1 MNTKPGTI
9 IAAALVAGAAVIL
22 AGTTIGSSDAAGS
35 REDRTLTVVEHAVTD
50 TPLDFGAQG
59 DSRGDLLAFQNP
71 VFNASDEQR
80 VGHDLGYCVR
90 TRPGAA
96 FECTWTLVLKRGSIV
111 VQGPFRDAGDSTLAI
126 TGGTGA
132 FNGAEGSMRLHALD
146 AAGTKYRFVYH
157 LTS

>member
-35 REDRTLTVVEHAVTD
+35 RGARTLTVVEHALTD
-50 TPLDFGAQG
+50 TALDFGAQG
-59 DSRGDLLAFQNP
+59 DSRGDQIAFQNP
-71 VFNASDEQR
+71 VYNAADEQR

-90 TRPGAA
+90 TRPGAS

-132 FNGAEGSMRLHALD
+132 FNGAEGSMRLHALN
-146 AAGTKYRFVYH
+146 AAGSKYRFVYR